1 MQTDIAQDSPYRY
14 QMSCVM
20 ISHEVTAQSLNRE
33 SDVVLL
39 RGIIS

>member
-14 QMSCVM
+14 RMSRVV
-20 ISHEVTAQSLNRE
+20 ISHEVTAWNLNRK

-39 RGIIS
+39 RGITS

>member
-1 MQTDIAQDSPYRY
+1 MPTDIAQDSPYRCR
-14 QMSCVM
+14 MSCVV
-20 ISHEVTAQSLNRE
+20 ILHEVTAQSLNRK